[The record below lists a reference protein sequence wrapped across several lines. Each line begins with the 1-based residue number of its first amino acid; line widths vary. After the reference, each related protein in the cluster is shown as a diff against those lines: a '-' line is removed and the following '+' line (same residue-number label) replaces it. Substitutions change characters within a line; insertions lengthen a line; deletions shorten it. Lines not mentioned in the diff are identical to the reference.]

1 MTESQVQVGVDPE
14 ILFYSFL
21 DNQTVAIDNGGDEVA
36 ADDDTK
42 CLDEFGG
49 YFDKAFNS
57 REVSKWQYENFEST
71 KEVADMNAVSKRNL
85 ERLQAILSAM
95 VSTGYVLTNVLVDQF
110 LEKHHCSS
118 VWANRVM
125 YILMQDQIN
134 ENLPVGDC
142 VLYNEL
148 LQMQKV
154 WILQLV
160 YDKSL
165 RQLKKRLDWFP
176 KVKDI
181 TSEDA

>member
-1 MTESQVQVGVDPE
+1 MTESLVQVGVDPE

-21 DNQTVAIDNGGDEVA
+21 DDQTIGIDNGGDEVA
-36 ADDDTK
+36 ADDDTE

-49 YFDKAFNS
+49 YFDKAFNL
-57 REVSKWQYENFEST
+57 REVSKWQYKNFEST
-71 KEVADMNAVSKRNL
+71 EEVADMNAVSKRNL
-85 ERLQAILSAM
+85 EPLQAILSVT
-95 VSTGYVLTNVLVDQF
+95 VSMDYALANVLADQF

-118 VWANRVM
+118 VWANRAM
-125 YILMQDQIN
+125 HILMQDQIN
-134 ENLPVGDC
+134 ENLSVRDH

-154 WILQLV
+154 WILQLA
-160 YDKSL
+160 YSESL

-181 TSEDA
+181 TIEDA